1 MAETKYDNS
10 ASIAKQ
16 IENTADYFPPAT
28 YSGTGYAYGIPASY
42 LTYYNELVLTP
53 DTLSE
58 QYVPLSA
65 VPSKGRNPKLF
76 AVGVIPPSSNISGRL
91 LSRESTVRTLVP
103 YVPTTG
109 QTTKDRSQFVKEL
122 VEEACG
128 GKQGRNENDPVYQQ
142 VTEGRDV
149 GAAQKSYSSCGDLA
163 HWMLYRMGVRSD
175 YVNRNENGG
184 WKAAQNISNLAFK
197 CPAAEVPSLNTQ
209 YKPGD
214 IALIWNNSDG
224 TDAHAMVVVEQKG
237 NQLVVGEYGQP
248 GGAIHTR
255 TIKTQEGAA
264 FVGKRQI
271 QRVIPLD
278 KALAI
283 ARDRGELVDIELPNS
298 GTPYPE
304 SLPSWNGDASEAAYD
319 AQRFIEKL
327 ANTPLSTKDVGA
339 QFTAAQTAQIKVI
352 RDTVEAMA
360 NTPPLRL
367 MVNPQSFSVKGEKI
381 VSDSGWSRNGATIIE
396 HWGNGQEKISAS
408 GKVAGFY
415 AASILDGTGPGITRM
430 ARNASQSW
438 QNFQSLQLFYAN
450 NGGVHTTDATSS
462 TLERNLTM
470 VGSIYIYYDS
480 ILYIGAFDS
489 FSISESDTT
498 PHTADYSFEFTV
510 RAAFLLDNPDPNGGQ
525 GASGVAQQRASGS
538 MVQR

>member
-1 MAETKYDNS
+1 VA
-10 ASIAKQ
+10 
-16 IENTADYFPPAT
+16 
-28 YSGTGYAYGIPASY
+28 
-42 LTYYNELVLTP
+42 
-53 DTLSE
+53 
-58 QYVPLSA
+58 
-65 VPSKGRNPKLF
+65 
-76 AVGVIPPSSNISGRL
+76 
-91 LSRESTVRTLVP
+91 
-103 YVPTTG
+103 
-109 QTTKDRSQFVKEL
+109 
-122 VEEACG
+122 
-128 GKQGRNENDPVYQQ
+128 
-142 VTEGRDV
+142 
-149 GAAQKSYSSCGDLA
+149 
-163 HWMLYRMGVRSD
+163 
-175 YVNRNENGG
+175 
-184 WKAAQNISNLAFK
+184 
-197 CPAAEVPSLNTQ
+197 
-209 YKPGD
+209 
-214 IALIWNNSDG
+214 
-224 TDAHAMVVVEQKG
+224 
-237 NQLVVGEYGQP
+237 EYGQP
-248 GGAIHTR
+248 GGAIHNR
-255 TIKTQEGAA
+255 TIKTQN
-264 FVGKRQI
+264 GKPFIGNRQI

-278 KALAI
+278 KAIELA
-283 ARDRGELVDIELPNS
+283 RQSGELDSVGLPNKEF
-298 GTPYPE
+298 GYPE
-304 SLPSWNGDASEAAYD
+304 DNPKWDGIVAGDA
-319 AQRFIEKL
+319 RRILEKT
-327 ANTPLSTKDVGA
+327 ANTPLSADDISA
-339 QFTAAQTAQIKVI
+339 QFTAAQTAQILLIQKAI
-352 RDTVEAMA
+352 EGME

-381 VSDSGWSRNGATIIE
+381 VSDSGWSRNGGTIVE